1 VLSGRQSEQAGLTP
15 LRPWQD
21 ALAEA
26 LARAL
31 GAPSRP

>member
-21 ALAEA
+21 ALTEA
-26 LARAL
+26 LSATAD
-31 GAPSRP
+31 A